1 MQDKTPREPAQADE
15 KPPVPT
21 TDELGDQAL
30 DAVTGGGGA
39 PPAPH
44 GPVGPGG

>member
-1 MQDKTPREPAQADE
+1 MQDKTPREPAQPDE
-15 KPPVPT
+15 KPVVPT

-39 PPAPH
+39 PAPRS
-44 GPVGPGG
+44 GPSGPGG